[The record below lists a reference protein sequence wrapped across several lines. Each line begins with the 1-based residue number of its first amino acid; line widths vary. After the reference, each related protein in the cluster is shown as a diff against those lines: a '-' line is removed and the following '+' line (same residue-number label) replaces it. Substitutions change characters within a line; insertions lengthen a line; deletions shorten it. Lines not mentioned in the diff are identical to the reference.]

1 MMIMKLVTQIPKIL
15 LYYIPSEIKLITLS
29 FETSK
34 AYQYRNF
41 NNNQFLTLKIYTSPS
56 LNTMR

>member
-34 AYQYRNF
+34 AYQ
-41 NNNQFLTLKIYTSPS
+41 
-56 LNTMR
+56 

>member
-34 AYQYRNF
+34 AYRNF

-56 LNTMR
+56 LNMR